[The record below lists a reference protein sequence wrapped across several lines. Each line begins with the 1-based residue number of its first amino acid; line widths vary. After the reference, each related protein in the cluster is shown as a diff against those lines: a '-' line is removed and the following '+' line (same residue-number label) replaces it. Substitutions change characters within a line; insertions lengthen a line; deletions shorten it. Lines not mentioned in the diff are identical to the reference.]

1 MKAAADMGRVER
13 LSTPLVLIAALLV
26 LVSVIV
32 TSWAALRAF
41 EAQVRP
47 EIGLEA
53 RAIGSTVAAPIS
65 NALRVGIPFT
75 ELVGVDEYLQEVLT
89 AHSGVSFFVI
99 TDLNGR
105 PVFHAGG
112 GADAFL
118 SAIAKLSAE
127 ELTRPDFHTTN
138 GYGTVLALG
147 RDTQHIEGWLHIGM
161 KREPL
166 DVIVQDTLWDIV
178 ILLIVGLLLAF
189 EIIRFVIQ
197 RSLLAPL
204 SMINAVL
211 SRLSQGDY
219 SRRADTDAPDEVGR
233 LARAANAVIR
243 RMHDRWERFVWLS
256 GNLANLSS
264 AAAKKMADRI
274 ARTAG
279 GLDLA
284 PERVSVEPTPITGS
298 AARLALFLF
307 VTAEQL
313 STSFIPIFARDLTL
327 ASGHTWRPELLT
339 ALPIMGFVAAVA
351 VFTPYAG
358 RFIARHGSRMGIVLG
373 ALPAV
378 IGFLWSAW
386 AGGIVE
392 FTIARMLCGLGYAIV
407 SMACQAEL
415 AQASAQG
422 KLARSLGGFTG
433 AVMAGAVCGTA
444 VGAVFADRLGFSVT
458 FVISAVI
465 VVLVQILSAVTIKA
479 KYENSRLPLKTSL
492 LSDIRET
499 FKYPYIVML
508 LILIAIPAKI
518 VLTGFVFYL
527 APPTLK
533 ELGFSPA
540 AIGRVIMLY
549 GLFMI
554 PAILVGAWLSDRVKL
569 GNFLIIFAAV
579 ATGAALALPMFTDIM
594 IGLPIAVALVGV
606 LQGLASAS
614 LLSLPVKAAGPDA
627 PAIPIVLSFLRFGER
642 IGSVTGP
649 MIAAYAMN
657 FGGLN
662 AVLAVMALI
671 SALAGIGF
679 FLGLFILPKNAR
691 RATS

>member
-178 ILLIVGLLLAF
+178 ILLIVGLLIAF

-219 SRRADTDAPDEVGR
+219 SRRADTEAPDEVGR
-233 LARAANAVIR
+233 LARAAGTVS
-243 RMHDRWERFVWLS
+243 L
-256 GNLANLSS
+256 
-264 AAAKKMADRI
+264 
-274 ARTAG
+274 RTF
-279 GLDLA
+279 A
-284 PERVSVEPTPITGS
+284 PRLPPIT
-298 AARLALFLF
+298 
-307 VTAEQL
+307 
-313 STSFIPIFARDLTL
+313 ST
-327 ASGHTWRPELLT
+327 
-339 ALPIMGFVAAVA
+339 
-351 VFTPYAG
+351 
-358 RFIARHGSRMGIVLG
+358 
-373 ALPAV
+373 
-378 IGFLWSAW
+378 
-386 AGGIVE
+386 
-392 FTIARMLCGLGYAIV
+392 C
-407 SMACQAEL
+407 
-415 AQASAQG
+415 
-422 KLARSLGGFTG
+422 
-433 AVMAGAVCGTA
+433 
-444 VGAVFADRLGFSVT
+444 
-458 FVISAVI
+458 
-465 VVLVQILSAVTIKA
+465 
-479 KYENSRLPLKTSL
+479 NLPL
-492 LSDIRET
+492 R
-499 FKYPYIVML
+499 
-508 LILIAIPAKI
+508 
-518 VLTGFVFYL
+518 
-527 APPTLK
+527 
-533 ELGFSPA
+533 
-540 AIGRVIMLY
+540 
-549 GLFMI
+549 
-554 PAILVGAWLSDRVKL
+554 
-569 GNFLIIFAAV
+569 
-579 ATGAALALPMFTDIM
+579 
-594 IGLPIAVALVGV
+594 
-606 LQGLASAS
+606 
-614 LLSLPVKAAGPDA
+614 DA
-627 PAIPIVLSFLRFGER
+627 
-642 IGSVTGP
+642 
-649 MIAAYAMN
+649 
-657 FGGLN
+657 
-662 AVLAVMALI
+662 
-671 SALAGIGF
+671 
-679 FLGLFILPKNAR
+679 
-691 RATS
+691 